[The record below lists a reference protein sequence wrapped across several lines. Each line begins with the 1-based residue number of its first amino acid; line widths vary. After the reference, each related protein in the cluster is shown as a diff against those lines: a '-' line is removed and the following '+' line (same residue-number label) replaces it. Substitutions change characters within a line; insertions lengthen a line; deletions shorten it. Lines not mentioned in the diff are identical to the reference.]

1 MNGSTVSPPSY
12 RAEPACVHIHT
23 LAPAPHSAGPI
34 FSLPWCHYGNPPSP
48 QLPLHSHSHS
58 RPLLSN
64 PRAVRK
70 RCWSMTE
77 RNGLSGWLACKK
89 QNKKPLKN
97 SDKCV
102 MPLVIGAHLGKGV
115 RLCVRVADR
124 AQSIPSEGRNQFHLV
139 LLRRCA
145 GAFVH
150 DWPACTF

>member
-1 MNGSTVSPPSY
+1 MVPLCLHRATEQNPRACIYTPWHQLRTPLVQSFHCLGVTMETPLHPSY
-12 RAEPACVHIHT
+12 PCTVTPTAV
-23 LAPAPHSAGPI
+23 
-34 FSLPWCHYGNPPSP
+34 
-48 QLPLHSHSHS
+48 
-58 RPLLSN
+58 LSSVILG
-64 PRAVRK
+64 AVRK